1 MHHSFL
7 VCILRRDVT
16 CAPILSLPKIIRGTS
31 NSLGARLAMDSD
43 EIVPEPRNVE
53 EDLDE
58 K

>member
-1 MHHSFL
+1 M
-7 VCILRRDVT
+7 
-16 CAPILSLPKIIRGTS
+16 CAILSLPKIIRGTS